1 MRHRVVVGAPGQLG
15 LDNRGEGFGNRIAR
29 LPNPAMQ
36 KRRYWLLTPS
46 TTKAISVLILE
57 LAVVKLLAVTVPSM
71 PGSPTP
77 WKFKSTAGASH

>member
-1 MRHRVVVGAPGQLG
+1 
-15 LDNRGEGFGNRIAR
+15 
-29 LPNPAMQ
+29 MQ